1 MGIVPTHPTNTRK
14 QLCSHPFHFERFV
27 PRRCQSPSESARY
40 LSSTALTEINTPNQC
55 HCWDLGRPR
64 IMSCQTVREPFTL
77 PLSLHSLSLSFLQLR
92 HAMTSSFSDV
102 TLPPGH
108 RVVITKNSA
117 VWPYPPHYLR
127 SRIALSLLGSCLTF
141 PGRRIDLRGTSTRC
155 LTILCFSERPTR

>member
-40 LSSTALTEINTPNQC
+40 LSSTALTEINTPNLC

-64 IMSCQTVREPFTL
+64 IMSCQTVREPFT
-77 PLSLHSLSLSFLQLR
+77 SLSLSFLQLR

-102 TLPPGH
+102 TLPPELRHAMTSSFSDVTLPPGH
-108 RVVITKNSA
+108 RVVITKTSA

-127 SRIALSLLGSCLTF
+127 SRIALSTLGELSN
-141 PGRRIDLRGTSTRC
+141 
-155 LTILCFSERPTR
+155 FSR

>member
-40 LSSTALTEINTPNQC
+40 LYQQSALTEINTPNQC
-55 HCWDLGRPR
+55 HCWDLGRPG

-77 PLSLHSLSLSFLQLR
+77 PLAPPSLSLSFLQLR

-102 TLPPGH
+102 TTTACNDFVVCRRDASSRTQGGDYEELRGLAVPPPLPSKQNSFIPPGELS
-108 RVVITKNSA
+108 NF
-117 VWPYPPHYLR
+117 
-127 SRIALSLLGSCLTF
+127 SR
-141 PGRRIDLRGTSTRC
+141 
-155 LTILCFSERPTR
+155 

>member
-40 LSSTALTEINTPNQC
+40 LSSTALTEINTPNQS

-64 IMSCQTVREPFTL
+64 TMSCQTVREPFTL

-92 HAMTSSFSDV
+92 HAMTSSFFDV
-102 TLPPGH
+102 ALPPGH
-108 RVVITKNSA
+108 RLFSTTTACNDFVVFRRDAS
-117 VWPYPPHYLR
+117 
-127 SRIALSLLGSCLTF
+127 SRTQG
-141 PGRRIDLRGTSTRC
+141 GDYEELRGLAVPPPLPSKQNSFIPPGE
-155 LTILCFSERPTR
+155 LSNFSR

>member
-1 MGIVPTHPTNTRK
+1 MGIVPTPPTNPRK

-55 HCWDLGRPR
+55 HCWDLGRPG

-77 PLSLHSLSLSFLQLR
+77 PLSLHSLSHSFLQLR
-92 HAMTSSFSDV
+92 HAMTACNDLVFRLNA
-102 TLPPGH
+102 TAK
-108 RVVITKNSA
+108 RKVVITKNSA

-127 SRIALSLLGSCLTF
+127 RRITF
-141 PGRRIDLRGTSTRC
+141 PGRRIELRGTSTRC
-155 LTILCFSERPTR
+155 LTTLCFSKRPTR